1 MARGSVFAKSCAL
14 PDGLMDFSN
23 YNEFV
28 PVEALTQYGEFA
40 VLGTDTH
47 IAGDHTDL
55 HWIGGSLSARLFAAR
70 LQGSMAVKAPP
81 RSRVIVTVLMPST
94 NSGDSAF
101 YRHEQYG
108 QLTEGNTRVRLTV
121 KHLHDG
127 AISAYGF
134 YTGTKREW
142 QRVPVIAAH
151 AHAEQRVARV
161 GNGLEISWK
170 PAPDPSAIAPLAPL
184 EGASLKPAA
193 WVFPPSDQAD
203 TMLVNPVYP
212 PDYQDAIVWFPGLVH
227 RAPVYVSI
235 NVRLPETGEIHSVG

>member
-1 MARGSVFAKSCAL
+1 
-14 PDGLMDFSN
+14 
-23 YNEFV
+23 
-28 PVEALTQYGEFA
+28 
-40 VLGTDTH
+40 
-47 IAGDHTDL
+47 
-55 HWIGGSLSARLFAAR
+55 
-70 LQGSMAVKAPP
+70 
-81 RSRVIVTVLMPST
+81 MPST

-101 YRHEQYG
+101 YRREQYG

-212 PDYQDAIVWFPGLVH
+212 PDYQDAIVWFPGLAH

>member
-1 MARGSVFAKSCAL
+1 M
-14 PDGLMDFSN
+14 
-23 YNEFV
+23 
-28 PVEALTQYGEFA
+28 
-40 VLGTDTH
+40 
-47 IAGDHTDL
+47 
-55 HWIGGSLSARLFAAR
+55 
-70 LQGSMAVKAPP
+70 
-81 RSRVIVTVLMPST
+81 
-94 NSGDSAF
+94 
-101 YRHEQYG
+101 
-108 QLTEGNTRVRLTV
+108 
-121 KHLHDG
+121 
-127 AISAYGF
+127 
-134 YTGTKREW
+134 
-142 QRVPVIAAH
+142 AAH

-212 PDYQDAIVWFPGLVH
+212 PDYQDAIVWFPGLAH